1 MSAQEELLGRLML
14 ERARREGH
22 RPMHK
27 FIAFTSKEGPRH
39 GGQKGRKNGETAAAL
54 REYSAM
60 GMTLTQCAH
69 ALEMSVA
76 GVHETAKRHGI
87 KFGKGRVA

>member
-1 MSAQEELLGRLML
+1 MTEEERGNAML
-14 ERARREGH
+14 EMARAEGH

-27 FIAFTSKEGPRH
+27 FTSFVSKEGPRH

-76 GVHETAKRHGI
+76 SVHETAKRHGI